1 MHLQLAK
8 CRTKNLKP
16 KIPWGWRMA
25 RWLRVHVLLQKA
37 HIWFPAPTVGGSQVP
52 VTPGLRDQMPL
63 VLQVPLPPPLYK
75 EPKINHKNEKTKT
88 LE

>member
-1 MHLQLAK
+1 MHPQVVK
-8 CRTKNLKP
+8 CRTKSLKP

-25 RWLRVHVLLQKA
+25 RWLRVHVFLQKA
-37 HIWFPAPTVGGSQVP
+37 RIWFPAPTLGGSQVP

-63 VLQVPLPPPLYK
+63 VSQVPLPPPLYK